1 MEIKEI
7 IEPRQK
13 QAIAREILE
22 ALPEWFGIPQAREQY
37 IAQSAGQPFFAAL
50 QEERPIG
57 FCCLM
62 PTGRDTVELAVRGVR
77 WEYHRRGIGRALAE
91 AAREHAAAAGYSFL
105 QVKTVQMGRY
115 REFDEATASPSAWAF
130 GNSRFSRSCG
140 TKGSLPRCTSWHWNN
155 SKTPPS
161 RILREGG
168 VLPRCY
174 SVAI

>member
-50 QEERPIG
+50 QEERTIG

-62 PTGRDTVELAVRGVR
+62 PTGRDTVELAVMGVR
-77 WEYHRRGIGRALAE
+77 REYRRGRSGQRTRGSGRLLLF
-91 AAREHAAAAGYSFL
+91 AG
-105 QVKTVQMGRY
+105 QDGADGPV
-115 REFDEATASPSAWAF
+115 P
-130 GNSRFSRSCG
+130 
-140 TKGSLPRCTSWHWNN
+140 
-155 SKTPPS
+155 
-161 RILREGG
+161 G
-168 VLPRCY
+168 V
-174 SVAI
+174 